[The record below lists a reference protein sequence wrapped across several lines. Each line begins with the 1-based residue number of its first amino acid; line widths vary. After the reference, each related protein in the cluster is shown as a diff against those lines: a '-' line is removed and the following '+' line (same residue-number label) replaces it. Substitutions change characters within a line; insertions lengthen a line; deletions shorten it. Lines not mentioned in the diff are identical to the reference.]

1 MVFIRILLYRF
12 DSKPDIGGIPVE
24 DRNNPENQALATMQG
39 IQASMWDIIAEDTDG
54 DGIQNPFAPDPEEE
68 AKRRKLAL
76 HKAWLESLPREYPSP
91 YERLKIGVYIRFFN
105 QTKYSNYLEYHKQQF
120 VDTIGLCP
128 NWELVDFYVDDGQT
142 APHMESAAEWC
153 RLLDDCFSGKINLI
167 ITQKVTNVTRDPN
180 EITFLARAL
189 ATQRP
194 PVGIYFVNENMYT
207 LASYYRQ
214 DMQETGFIPP
224 DLPPLPDD
232 GPQLLRGELDE

>member
-1 MVFIRILLYRF
+1 M
-12 DSKPDIGGIPVE
+12 
-24 DRNNPENQALATMQG
+24 
-39 IQASMWDIIAEDTDG
+39 
-54 DGIQNPFAPDPEEE
+54 
-68 AKRRKLAL
+68 
-76 HKAWLESLPREYPSP
+76 
-91 YERLKIGVYIRFFN
+91 
-105 QTKYSNYLEYHKQQF
+105 
-120 VDTIGLCP
+120 
-128 NWELVDFYVDDGQT
+128 DFYVDDGQT

-153 RLLDDCFSGKINLI
+153 RLLDDCFSGKVNII

-232 GPQLLRGELDE
+232 GPKLLRGELDE